1 METNDRLTQLEAE
14 LKVLKNEV
22 LAVLLDVKEKMLDKE
37 NPFAIAPQR
46 LQTPSITITQAA
58 APAEICKPRPQPQ
71 PKEEEVCEREP
82 VKAQAA
88 RLSSSRSVEKEEDSR
103 EPVAQQNYNVSRPR
117 MEKREQPS
125 LREPNDI
132 TRAFRLFEGNDNL
145 NEQPAIFQ
153 DSLPLASLAGLAGW
167 VETTTV
173 KLGVERTQI
182 ILDVSEMMG
191 QLPAE
196 LKLILE
202 KIVTRDGAKNP
213 EKIYARDY
221 LNALKEL
228 ARLLG
233 SKNTADFVALHIVS
247 HGLNA
252 LARNNQDG

>member
-37 NPFAIAPQR
+37 NPFSSAPPR
-46 LQTPSITITQAA
+46 IEMPSITIAQAVPAPVETSQRKPSRPEEDMHKQEPVEARSSKTA
-58 APAEICKPRPQPQ
+58 ASRVYERKFENDDNGFCERNYEYCPPAER
-71 PKEEEVCEREP
+71 
-82 VKAQAA
+82 
-88 RLSSSRSVEKEEDSR
+88 
-103 EPVAQQNYNVSRPR
+103 
-117 MEKREQPS
+117 REQPNLKES
-125 LREPNDI
+125 TEI
-132 TRAFRLFEGNDNL
+132 TRAFRLFEAGQSL
-145 NEQPAIFQ
+145 IEEPALLKE
-153 DSLPLASLAGLAGW
+153 SLSLTCLAGLVSWA
-167 VETTTV
+167 ESTTS

-196 LKLILE
+196 LKTILE
-202 KIVTRDGAKNP
+202 KMISRDGAKNP
-213 EKIYARDY
+213 EKVYARDY

-252 LARNNQDG
+252 LARNNQSG